1 MGQMQRAVG
10 AQSSVPVEYDL
21 HGIVGI
27 RLLGANAGDVAAVT
41 AQLGPIQSALD
52 REPDIVIR
60 FVERLPVPN
69 PRYVGREEAAFT
81 DDDFLVLRSRKARV
95 RVQIPVEQI
104 GGRCEIVCESGL
116 PAVPLLIAIV
126 NVTALAKGVVPL
138 HAAAFTH
145 RGSGV
150 LVTGWAKAGKTE
162 SLLGFMS
169 HGAEYIGDEWVYV
182 SADGGRLSGIPEP
195 VRIWDWHLDDLPGY
209 RALLD
214 RRERAKLRAIRATIR
229 IDGLRRR
236 RSRRRGSRS
245 LVDRVMSLVDQ
256 QAWVLV
262 DPLRLFGADSCPL
275 QGSFDKLFLIVN
287 HESPEVR
294 VVRTDPL
301 DVARRMVFSLQHER
315 FDLLSHYL
323 MYRFAFPGRSNA
335 VLEEAEASQ
344 GAALERAFAGKE
356 AYVVS
361 HPYPAPIP
369 AVYEAMNS
377 VI

>member
-1 MGQMQRAVG
+1 MQQAVL
-10 AQSSVPVEYDL
+10 ADSSAPVEYDL

-27 RLLGANAGDVAAVT
+27 RLVGARAGDVAAVT
-41 AQLGPIQSALD
+41 AQLGPIQRELD

-60 FVERLPVPN
+60 FVDRLPLPN
-69 PRYVGREEAAFT
+69 MRFLGREEAGFT
-81 DDDFLVLRSRKARV
+81 DDAFLVLRSKKARA

-116 PAVPLLIAIV
+116 PAVPLLIPIV

-182 SADGGRLSGIPEP
+182 SADGRRLRGIPEP
-195 VRIWDWHLDDLPGY
+195 VRIWDWHLDDLPRY
-209 RALLD
+209 RALLSP
-214 RRERAKLRAIRATIR
+214 RERAKLRGIRAAVR
-229 IDGLRRR
+229 ANRLRPG
-236 RSRRRGSRS
+236 RSEQPHRASV
-245 LVDRVMSLVDQ
+245 LDRVMSLVEQ

-262 DPLRLFGADSCPL
+262 DPLRLFGPDSCPL
-275 QGSFDKLFLIVN
+275 EGSFDKLFLIVS
-287 HESPEVR
+287 HQSPEVR
-294 VVRTDPL
+294 VARTDPL

-315 FDLLSHYL
+315 LDLVSHYL
-323 MYRFAFPGRSNA
+323 MFCFAFPGRFNP
-335 VLEEAEASQ
+335 VLQNAEAAQ
-344 GAALERAFAGKE
+344 RTALERAFAGKE
-356 AYVVS
+356 TYIVS

-369 AVYEAMNS
+369 AVYEAMS
-377 VI
+377 SLI

>member
-1 MGQMQRAVG
+1 MQQAVL
-10 AQSSVPVEYDL
+10 ADSSAPVEYDL

-27 RLLGANAGDVAAVT
+27 RLVGARAGDVAAVT
-41 AQLGPIQSALD
+41 AQLGPIQRELD

-60 FVERLPVPN
+60 FVDRLPLRN
-69 PRYVGREEAAFT
+69 MRFLGREEAGFT
-81 DDDFLVLRSRKARV
+81 DDAFLVLRSKKARA

-116 PAVPLLIAIV
+116 PAVPLLIPIV

-182 SADGGRLSGIPEP
+182 SADGRRLRGIPEP
-195 VRIWDWHLDDLPGY
+195 VRIWDWHLDDLPRY
-209 RALLD
+209 RALLSP
-214 RRERAKLRAIRATIR
+214 RERAKLRGIRAAVR
-229 IDGLRRR
+229 ANRLRPG
-236 RSRRRGSRS
+236 RSEQPHRASV
-245 LVDRVMSLVDQ
+245 LDRVMSLVEQ

-262 DPLRLFGADSCPL
+262 DPLRLFGPDSCPL
-275 QGSFDKLFLIVN
+275 EGSFDKLFLIVS
-287 HESPEVR
+287 HQSPEVR
-294 VVRTDPL
+294 VARTDPL

-315 FDLLSHYL
+315 LDLVSHYL
-323 MYRFAFPGRSNA
+323 MFCFAFPGRFNP
-335 VLEEAEASQ
+335 VLQNAEAAQ
-344 GAALERAFAGKE
+344 RTALERAFAGKE
-356 AYVVS
+356 TYIVS

-369 AVYEAMNS
+369 AVYEAMS
-377 VI
+377 SLI

>member
-1 MGQMQRAVG
+1 MQQAVL
-10 AQSSVPVEYDL
+10 ADSSAPVEYDL

-27 RLLGANAGDVAAVT
+27 RLVGARAGDVAAVT
-41 AQLGPIQSALD
+41 AQLGPIQRELD

-60 FVERLPVPN
+60 FVDRLPLRN
-69 PRYVGREEAAFT
+69 MRFLGREEAGFT
-81 DDDFLVLRSRKARV
+81 DDAFLVLRSKKARA

-116 PAVPLLIAIV
+116 PAVPLLIPIV

-182 SADGGRLSGIPEP
+182 SADGRRLCGIPEP
-195 VRIWDWHLDDLPGY
+195 VRVWDWHLDDLPRY
-209 RALLD
+209 RALLSP
-214 RRERAKLRAIRATIR
+214 RERAKLRGIRAAVR
-229 IDGLRRR
+229 ANRLRPG
-236 RSRRRGSRS
+236 RSEQPHRASV
-245 LVDRVMSLVDQ
+245 LDRVMSLVEQ

-262 DPLRLFGADSCPL
+262 DPLRLFGPGSCPL
-275 QGSFDKLFLIVN
+275 EGSFDKLFLIVS
-287 HESPEVR
+287 HQSPEVR
-294 VVRTDPL
+294 VARTDPL

-315 FDLLSHYL
+315 LDLVSHYL
-323 MYRFAFPGRSNA
+323 MFCFAFPGRFNP
-335 VLEEAEASQ
+335 VLQNAEAAQ
-344 GAALERAFAGKE
+344 RTALERAFAGKE
-356 AYVVS
+356 TYIVS

-369 AVYEAMNS
+369 AVYEAMS
-377 VI
+377 SLI

>member
-1 MGQMQRAVG
+1 MQQAVG
-10 AQSSVPVEYDL
+10 AESSAPVDYDL

-27 RLLGANAGDVAAVT
+27 RLLGARPGDVTAVT
-41 AQLGPIQSALD
+41 AQLGPIQSVLD

-60 FVERLPVPN
+60 FVDRLPAPDL
-69 PRYVGREEAAFT
+69 RYLGREEAGFT
-81 DDDFLVLRSRKARV
+81 DDAFLVLLSKKARA
-95 RVQIPVEQI
+95 RVQIPVEEI
-104 GGRCEIVCESGL
+104 GRRCEIVCESGL
-116 PAVPLLIAIV
+116 PAVPLLIPIV

-162 SLLGFMS
+162 SLLGFMC
-169 HGAEYIGDEWVYV
+169 HGAAYIGDEWVYV
-182 SADGGRLSGIPEP
+182 SDDGRRLRGIPEP
-195 VRIWDWHLDDLPGY
+195 VRIWDWHLDDLPRY

-214 RRERAKLRAIRATIR
+214 WRERAKLRAIRAAIR
-229 IDGLRRR
+229 ADRVRRG
-236 RSRRRGSRS
+236 RSRRRGRPT
-245 LVDRVMSLVDQ
+245 VFGRVMSLVEQ

-262 DPLRLFGADSCPL
+262 DPVRLFGGDSCPL
-275 QGSFDKLFLIVN
+275 EGGFDKLFLIVS

-294 VVRTDPL
+294 VARTDPV

-315 FDLLSHYL
+315 LELLSHYL
-323 MYRFAFPGRSNA
+323 MFRFAFPGRSNP
-335 VLEEAEASQ
+335 VLENAEASQ
-344 GAALERAFAGKE
+344 RSALEHAFAGKD
-356 AYVVS
+356 AYIVS

-377 VI
+377 LI